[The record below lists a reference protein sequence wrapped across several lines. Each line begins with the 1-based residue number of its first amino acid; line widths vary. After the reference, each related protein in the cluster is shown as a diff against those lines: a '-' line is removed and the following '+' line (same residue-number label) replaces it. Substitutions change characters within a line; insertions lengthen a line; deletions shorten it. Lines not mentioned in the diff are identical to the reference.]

1 MNRNKGLAFF
11 WVLIIGMFLLAG
23 CAGGAAVGSAGPSGQ
38 GSGASQPAETDLV
51 YQGMYY
57 HLNTPVDRGWNGVP
71 WTAPVDQFRE
81 IHPDAVQIPDTVS
94 AWRTGRGE
102 EEFFGFKLPAVYYF
116 DTEERFIAVALTT
129 NGPDQAGDVINS
141 MVKAFGLPADRKPE
155 WNFGQTNVK
164 FHHLSVVIRG
174 VPMKK

>member
-1 MNRNKGLAFF
+1 MMNRNKGLAFF

-23 CAGGAAVGSAGPSGQ
+23 CAGGAAVGTAAQSAA
-38 GSGASQPAETDLV
+38 ASPMPEADIL

-57 HLNTPVDRGWNGVP
+57 HVNTPVDRGWNGVP

-155 WNFGQTNVK
+155 WNFEQTNVK
-164 FHHLSVVIRG
+164 FHHLSVVNSAR